1 MIKKHEIIDYFKSE
15 INSGKRL
22 VISEHWFSKHFQDA
36 YSDFCTWKFIQSMTF
51 QQKLYHYLYIN

>member
-51 QQKLYHYLYIN
+51 